1 MDKVVKTLVENEEI
15 SLTVVQNTDMV
26 EKAANTHFL
35 TDLGIATLGRILT
48 AVTYLAA
55 SLKDERGQVS
65 VTFKGNGEGGD
76 ICVSGNYD
84 LHIRGAID
92 NPYVYLPKKPDG
104 EEDVEG
110 AIGRSGTMTV
120 VRDDGY
126 STPFVGTCELKTG
139 NVEDEFSR
147 YFALSEQ
154 LPTAFFLLT
163 RSSDEKCTYSGG
175 IIVQPLPGASEESV
189 ERVSE
194 LLSKTDVKE
203 KLLSL
208 DAEELVREV
217 FGADRYTVRRPLY
230 QCTCSRE
237 YLRDVLRSF
246 GEAELRDI
254 LAKEKRICVHCHF
267 CNTDYAFYD
276 EDVDEMFGKRKETW
290 GLNDSNSIEKN
301 C

>member
-1 MDKVVKTLVENEEI
+1 MDKVIRALIEGGDV
-15 SLTVVQNTDMV
+15 SLTVIQNTQMV
-26 EKAANTHFL
+26 QTAANTHFL
-35 TDLGIATLGRILT
+35 TNLGIATLGRILT
-48 AVTYLAA
+48 AVTYLSAC
-55 SLKDERGQVS
+55 LKDESGQVS

-84 LHIRGAID
+84 LSIRGAID
-92 NPYVYLPKKPDG
+92 NPYVYLPPKPNG

-110 AIGRSGTMTV
+110 AIGRSGSMTV

-139 NVEDEFSR
+139 DVGDEFAR

-154 LPTAFFLLT
+154 LPTAFFLVT
-163 RSSDEKCTYSGG
+163 IPDDENCVYSGG
-175 IIVQPLPGASEESV
+175 IIVQPMPGAREESV
-189 ERVSE
+189 ERVTD
-194 LLSKTDVKE
+194 LLSKTDLRD
-203 KLLSL
+203 KLTAM
-208 DAEELVREV
+208 DAEEVVKKV
-217 FGADRYTVRRPLY
+217 FGAESYTVRNPLY
-230 QCTCSRE
+230 RCTCSRE
-237 YLRDVLRSF
+237 YLRDILRSF

-267 CNTDYAFYD
+267 CNTDYAFYE

-290 GLNDSNSIEKN
+290 ESNDSNSTEKN